1 MRVPNDL
8 PDDNSGASSP
18 PLDMEAE
25 ADLARC
31 GALKHFWYVACLSTE
46 LTKAQPL
53 ARTIFGTH
61 VVLFR
66 DHHGQA
72 VALYDR
78 CLHRHARLSAG
89 RVCNG
94 RLGCPYHG
102 WVYDGTGRCVEIP
115 SLGPTQHGQGLS
127 TEAHA
132 CAGLKRTPS
141 EVGQVKR
148 FATLEQDGLV
158 YVFMGDAP
166 GRALCPAFRIPYWDA
181 PDWCIYYMVTHFPNG
196 VTHLVE
202 NFMDVP
208 HTVFVHHGWFRKRT
222 QQHVPAVVTRCAG
235 SVCVTYKQ
243 DRDVLTGLGRLLN
256 PWGEAMAH
264 TDRFS
269 IPNIT
274 RVDYTFGSR
283 SGFVITSQCTPI
295 AALESLVY
303 TAISYRLPVDL
314 PIHLLTRLLRP
325 LIKWYTTQVIR
336 QDVDI
341 MRVQRDGLLNRPGDA
356 TFVSTEADLP
366 HTDIETYRAWLLAGA
381 VGDGPPDV
389 EREIVMWI

>member
-1 MRVPNDL
+1 
-8 PDDNSGASSP
+8 
-18 PLDMEAE
+18 MEAE

-127 TEAHA
+127 AEARV

-148 FATLEQDGLV
+148 FATLDDGVLAAAFKQILKGTPRPPVVTKADLENAETYNVDAGLLKAEEKLKSYDGLFTDE
-158 YVFMGDAP
+158 YV
-166 GRALCPAFRIPYWDA
+166 R
-181 PDWCIYYMVTHFPNG
+181 
-196 VTHLVE
+196 
-202 NFMDVP
+202 
-208 HTVFVHHGWFRKRT
+208 
-222 QQHVPAVVTRCAG
+222 
-235 SVCVTYKQ
+235 
-243 DRDVLTGLGRLLN
+243 
-256 PWGEAMAH
+256 
-264 TDRFS
+264 
-269 IPNIT
+269 
-274 RVDYTFGSR
+274 
-283 SGFVITSQCTPI
+283 
-295 AALESLVY
+295 
-303 TAISYRLPVDL
+303 
-314 PIHLLTRLLRP
+314 
-325 LIKWYTTQVIR
+325 
-336 QDVDI
+336 
-341 MRVQRDGLLNRPGDA
+341 
-356 TFVSTEADLP
+356 
-366 HTDIETYRAWLLAGA
+366 
-381 VGDGPPDV
+381 
-389 EREIVMWI
+389 